1 MKEKL
6 VLGRTLS
13 TRKAV
18 RLETIRTLY
27 EQQQYMYD
35 HHCQTV
41 PERIVPSWISKY
53 IWRKSLAHFDIN
65 LLIQMHI
72 HK

>member
-6 VLGRTLS
+6 ALGRTFS
-13 TRKAV
+13 TRKAD
-18 RLETIRTLY
+18 RLATIRTLY
-27 EQQQYMYD
+27 EQQKYMYD
-35 HHCQTV
+35 RHCQTV
-41 PERIVPSWISKY
+41 PDRIVPSWISKY
-53 IWRKSLAHFDIN
+53 IWGKSLAHFNIN